1 LIPIQ
6 LDINPQKNPSNFLKK
21 KINPLIF
28 NLALAEVDL
37 IADIAEAVEEPLLVV
52 MPLILKEMKL
62 RINKMHLI
70 SIEEEEEVEE
80 EEDVISTMLQ
90 SQTKD
95 KEMLNNLQS
104 IKDKMA
110 KLVKKTK
117 IKRLTEEEEAPEA
130 IDEVAS
136 VVDMKTKVHLALT
149 EEEEAADADLEG
161 VDEVDIK
168 TKTHLMTIINSKFPR
183 LPRTQT
189 HLLSEHF

>member
-1 LIPIQ
+1 M
-6 LDINPQKNPSNFLKK
+6 DINPQKNPSNFLKK
-21 KINPLIF
+21 KINPLII
-28 NLALAEVDL
+28 NLVLAEVDL

-52 MPLILKEMKL
+52 MPLILKEMKS

-70 SIEEEEEVEE
+70 SIEEEEEEAEE

-95 KEMLNNLQS
+95 KEMLYNLLS

-117 IKRLTEEEEAPEA
+117 IKRLTEEEEVPEA